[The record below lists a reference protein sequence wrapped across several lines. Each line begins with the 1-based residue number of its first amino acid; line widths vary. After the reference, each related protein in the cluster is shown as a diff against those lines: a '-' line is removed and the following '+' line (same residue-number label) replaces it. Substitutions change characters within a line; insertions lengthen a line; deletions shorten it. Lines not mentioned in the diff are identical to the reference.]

1 MQTRDRRW
9 FLGSTLGA
17 GTALALPARAVPSAP
32 ARDEFAGAH
41 KGIAGTLRYLI
52 WLPAPAE
59 RPAAGWPLMIFL
71 HGSGECGRELARVTW
86 NGPPKYAAAGRP
98 FPFVLV
104 APQID
109 ERAVWHSDAI
119 EALRAD
125 LVKRLPID
133 ADRVVLT
140 GLSLGGH
147 GTWNYAVDHPKRL
160 AAIAPVCGAG
170 NPHRAARLAALPVWA
185 FHGARDDVVPLAGDQ
200 AMVQAVRA
208 AGGRVK
214 FTVYPEVGHNAWD
227 PAYADPALYDWLLA
241 QRRRGRPAR
250 D

>member
-1 MQTRDRRW
+1 MTMRDRRW

-17 GTALALPARAVPSAP
+17 GTALALPGRAALVAPS
-32 ARDEFAGAH
+32 RNEFAGAQ
-41 KGIAGTLRYLI
+41 KGVAGALRYLI
-52 WLPAPAE
+52 WMPAPAE
-59 RPAAGWPLMIFL
+59 RPASGWPLMIFL
-71 HGSGECGRELARVTW
+71 HGSGECGRDLVRVTW
-86 NGPPKYAAAGRP
+86 NGPPKHAVAGRQ

-109 ERAVWHSDAI
+109 EGSVWRSAAI

-125 LVKRLPID
+125 LVRRLPID
-133 ADRVVLT
+133 ADRVALT

-147 GTWNYAVDHPKRL
+147 GTWNYAVDHPQRL

-170 NPHRAARLAALPVWA
+170 NPRRAARLAALPIWA
-185 FHGARDDVVPLAGDQ
+185 FHGARDDVVPLAGDR

-241 QRRRGRPAR
+241 QRRGRPAR

>member
-1 MQTRDRRW
+1 MTVRDRRW
-9 FLGSTLGA
+9 FLGSALGA
-17 GTALALPARAVPSAP
+17 GTALALPARAAPSAP
-32 ARDEFAGAH
+32 ERDEFAGAQ
-41 KGIAGTLRYLI
+41 KGVAGALRYLI
-52 WLPAPAE
+52 WVPASAE
-59 RPAAGWPLMIFL
+59 RPVAGWPLMIFL
-71 HGSGECGRELARVTW
+71 HGSGERGRELARVTW
-86 NGPPKYAAAGRP
+86 NGPPKYAAAGRQ

-109 ERAVWHSDAI
+109 ERAVWHSNAI

-125 LVKRLPID
+125 LVRHLPID
-133 ADRVVLT
+133 ADHVVLT

-147 GTWNYAVDHPKRL
+147 GTWNYAVDHPRRL
-160 AAIAPVCGAG
+160 AAIAPVCGAS
-170 NPHRAARLAALPVWA
+170 NPRRAARLAALPVWA

-214 FTVYPEVGHNAWD
+214 FTVYPEIGHNAWD

-241 QRRRGRPAR
+241 QRRGRPAR